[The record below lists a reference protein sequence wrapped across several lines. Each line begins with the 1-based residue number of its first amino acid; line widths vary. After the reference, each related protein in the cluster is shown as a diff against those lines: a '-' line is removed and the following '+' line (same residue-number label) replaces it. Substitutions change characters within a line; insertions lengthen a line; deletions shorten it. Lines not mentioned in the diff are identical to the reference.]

1 MDDEIE
7 QFLAEMVKG
16 ADATTHELEIE
27 EAALRAI
34 IGRER
39 TEELEQLWMKE
50 LDPAD
55 EEDVKRYMDWNDR
68 KLVWIWSRL
77 ERSRERRRAAGRA
90 YMIETQS
97 SIATKSPKSGKV
109 ARRGSKDD

>member
-1 MDDEIE
+1 
-7 QFLAEMVKG
+7 MVKG

-39 TEELEQLWMKE
+39 TEELEQLWTKD

-77 ERSRERRRAAGRA
+77 EHSRERRRAAGRA
-90 YMIETQS
+90 YMIETQR
-97 SIATKSPKSGKV
+97 SIATKSPGPGKF
-109 ARRGSKDD
+109 ARRGARDD